1 MPARRFARLSS
12 RTVLRLVP
20 LLLAV
25 GLLSA
30 CGSGEDAAP
39 PARPVLVQQPTP
51 AAGAVQAFAGE
62 IRARHETPLAFR
74 VGGKVAKRWVDV
86 GDRVVAGQPLAE
98 LDAQDLRLSRDAAQA
113 QLTAAEADA
122 RLAAAEFE
130 RIEVMFQRQLV
141 SRSLFD
147 ARKSALEAA
156 NSRVAQA
163 RAQLDVAGN
172 QAAYGVLRANAAGV
186 VAVRHIEAGQIVAA
200 GQTSFGLAED
210 GEREVAIALPEADV
224 ARFKAGQDVLVEL
237 WAAPGQRV
245 PGTIR
250 EISPAADP
258 QARTYAA
265 RVALAL
271 PEGVRVELGQ
281 SARVYAANAAAPA
294 LSVPLSA
301 LVQADGQA
309 AVWVLDADG
318 QRVKRVAVQAG
329 AYSETDVPVSGGLG
343 VDDWVVISGVHLLR
357 EGDAVTPVD
366 RENRPVRVEPT
377 DAPAV
382 AGDASA
388 ALDAG
393 ADRLDAA
400 IAG

>member
-1 MPARRFARLSS
+1 MPARRFAPLSS

-200 GQTSFGLAED
+200 GQTAFGLAED

-382 AGDASA
+382 TGDASA

>member
-1 MPARRFARLSS
+1 MPAPRRPLPT
-12 RTVLRLVP
+12 RTAFRMLP
-20 LLLAV
+20 LLLAL

-30 CGSGEDAAP
+30 CGSGDRVEP
-39 PARPVLVQQPTP
+39 PARPVLVQQPVP

-74 VGGKVAKRWVDV
+74 VGGKVAKRLVDV

-172 QAAYGVLRANAAGV
+172 QAAYGVLRATAPGV
-186 VAVRHIEAGQIVAA
+186 IAVRNIEAGQVVAA
-200 GQTSFGLAED
+200 GQTAFGLAED

-224 ARFKAGQDVLVEL
+224 ARFKDGQDVLVEL

-250 EISPAADP
+250 EIAPAADP
-258 QARTYAA
+258 QARTYAT
-265 RVALAL
+265 RVTLAL

-281 SARVYAANAAAPA
+281 SARVYAANAAAA
-294 LSVPLSA
+294 SLSVPLSA

-318 QRVKRVAVQAG
+318 RRVKRVPVQAG
-329 AYSETDVPVSGGLG
+329 AYTETDVPVSGALQP
-343 VDDWVVISGVHLLR
+343 DDWVVISGVHLLR
-357 EGDAVTPVD
+357 ENDAVKPVD
-366 RENRPVRVEPT
+366 RENRPVRVEAG
-377 DAPAV
+377 DEPAV
-382 AGDASA
+382 AEDANA
-388 ALDAG
+388 ALEAG